1 MPDTTDQSTGR
12 SNADRTPSKAFDPR
26 THLRRIVVRGRET
39 EYLDVKWR
47 LVWLRGDHPDAHIAT
62 ELVSHDGK
70 MAVFRAE
77 VVLPSGGRA
86 SGYGSETAQDFQD
99 YIEKA
104 ETKAIGRALVAL
116 GYGTQFALDYEGGE
130 EQPDEFVDE
139 ISSARTT
146 APSRPPEPTRVRVV
160 PPTFVEPE
168 TSDDD
173 DESPPSSLRP
183 IREESPAAVRDS
195 FDAADY
201 SWTEFWKWAR
211 SLGYNSRSAL
221 GELLGLNIGEM
232 TPHEVRS
239 QLIAYREE
247 QGLDS

>member
-1 MPDTTDQSTGR
+1 MAR
-12 SNADRTPSKAFDPR
+12 SNAATVEEQPQTRSFDAPAHMRKIRTRQGMQD
-26 THLRRIVVRGRET
+26 
-39 EYLDVKWR
+39 YLDVKWR
-47 LVWLRGDHPDAHIAT
+47 LVWLRDDHPDAHIAT

-116 GYGTQFALDYEGGE
+116 GYGTQFALDYEGGD
-130 EQPDEFVDE
+130 EQKDDFVDE
-139 ISSARTT
+139 IASARTA
-146 APSRPPEPTRVRVV
+146 APTRPPEPTRVRVV
-160 PPTFVEPE
+160 PPTFVEQE

-173 DESPPSSLRP
+173 EESPPSNLRP
-183 IREESPAAVRDS
+183 IREESPAAARES

-221 GELLGLNIGEM
+221 GELLGLNLGEM

-247 QGLDS
+247 NGLES